1 MRCWKHIHVTNVQ
14 FHQELLHIQSNW
26 FALAMTPSSNA
37 LSCSHVTGW
46 FDIYIKELLSCF
58 GVSEKWPVTVCKP
71 LEKSHQFVCW
81 KHRCGSTWKIHFMLL
96 SWYVQHTNPALSLYW
111 FQAVNCVV
119 SPVSRVK
126 NPRVLPSLTCSQD
139 ACGANARRLGR
150 WRTQCCPRWTR
161 RTTVASAMPPVAAQS
176 WM

>member
-1 MRCWKHIHVTNVQ
+1 M
-14 FHQELLHIQSNW
+14 
-26 FALAMTPSSNA
+26 SSFTRN
-37 LSCSHVTGW
+37 CYTFKVTG
-46 FDIYIKELLSCF
+46 LLWPWLRPLTHWVVVMWLADLIFTLRSCWA
-58 GVSEKWPVTVCKP
+58 VLAYLKKWPVTVCKP

-81 KHRCGSTWKIHFMLL
+81 KHRCGSAWKIHFMLL
-96 SWYVQHTNPALSLYW
+96 SWYPALSLYW

-161 RTTVASAMPPVAAQS
+161 RTTVASAMPPVAAPS
-176 WM
+176 WI